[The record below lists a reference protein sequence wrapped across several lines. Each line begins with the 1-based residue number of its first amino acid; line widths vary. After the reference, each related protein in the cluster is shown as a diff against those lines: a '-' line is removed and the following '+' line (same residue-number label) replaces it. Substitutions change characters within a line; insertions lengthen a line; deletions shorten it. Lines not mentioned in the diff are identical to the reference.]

1 MNRTFCTKEIV
12 QNLHHKHLKEKS
24 IRLSEILWMS
34 ETVFFIG
41 VAYKENTKFCKL
53 QALKELEIL
62 YLKNVLT

>member
-1 MNRTFCTKEIV
+1 
-12 QNLHHKHLKEKS
+12 
-24 IRLSEILWMS
+24 MS